1 MIIFQPMYN
10 FYVNHILPK
19 GFCCAFTPNGL
30 PAVVVLNEKFEPP
43 PAVVVMV
50 PNPDFPKKPPLCWLV
65 EPNTPPELDPNPAI
79 LKHQNLAIKDVLYI
93 LTSTPSTPKT

>member
-1 MIIFQPMYN
+1 MYI

-19 GFCCAFTPNGL
+19 GFGCVFTPKGL
-30 PAVVVLNEKFEPP
+30 AAAVLNEKFEPP

-65 EPNTPPELDPNPAI
+65 EPNTPPEFDPNPAI
-79 LKHQNLAIKDVLYI
+79 LMNQNLAIKDV
-93 LTSTPSTPKT
+93 